1 MPSRLEVTPMS
12 TTVSSRDALD
22 RRTALEIARF
32 LRARQVTLAGLIRR
46 GLPEREGH
54 AGEDSD
60 QVAQASRTLDTEA
73 QASLVDRASRELVQ
87 VNAAL
92 DLLQERRYG
101 LCRECGGFIGL
112 PRLRSLPFAQR
123 CRPCQGQLE
132 EMQAAE
138 PRRSLAAVAA
148 VEAE

>member
-1 MPSRLEVTPMS
+1 MSVT
-12 TTVSSRDALD
+12 VKSRDALD
-22 RRTALEIARF
+22 RRTAQEIARF

-46 GLPEREGH
+46 GLGERDGH
-54 AGEDSD
+54 MGDDSD
-60 QVAQASRTLDTEA
+60 QVALASRTLDDEM
-73 QASLVDRASRELVQ
+73 QAALVDRASRELIQ

-123 CRPCQGQLE
+123 CRPCQAQMEQL
-132 EMQAAE
+132 QTVE
-138 PRRSLAAVAA
+138 PRRSLAAVTAP
-148 VEAE
+148 EPE